1 MKKIVRLTE
10 IDLTRLVKRVI
21 NENKDNKK
29 MDLKSDFNDII
40 NHDYYSEIEPS
51 DLVEVL
57 EELLHYAKN
66 DVFTP
71 TLNSEFNVG
80 DVITC
85 EFLKDKNQ
93 RNVVGAYDF
102 KVKSIDKETYDIKV
116 CLESIKTLNKGEKI
130 NQCFVWD
137 KNNKIFRSKDITYS
151 LRFMKKVS

>member
-1 MKKIVRLTE
+1 MRRTMRLTE
-10 IDLTRLVKRVI
+10 RDLSRLVKRVM
-21 NENKDNKK
+21 NEDKDSKK
-29 MDLKSDFNDII
+29 MDLKSDLRNII
-40 NHDYYSEIEPS
+40 NYEY
-51 DLVEVL
+51 
-57 EELLHYAKN
+57 
-66 DVFTP
+66 
-71 TLNSEFNVG
+71 SEFNVG

>member
-1 MKKIVRLTE
+1 MRLTE
-10 IDLTRLVKRVI
+10 RDLSRLVKRVM
-21 NENKDNKK
+21 NEDKDSKK
-29 MDLKSDFNDII
+29 MDLKSDLRNII
-40 NHDYYSEIEPS
+40 NYEYSEIEPS

>member
-1 MKKIVRLTE
+1 MRRTMRLTE
-10 IDLTRLVKRVI
+10 RDLSRLVKRVM
-21 NENKDNKK
+21 NEDKDSKK
-29 MDLKSDFNDII
+29 MDLKSDLRNII
-40 NHDYYSEIEPS
+40 NYEYSEIEPS